1 MAKDLSNITVASAD
15 GKLVAVPG
23 EFVEP
28 VQLQVVCYTLFERL
42 PEGVNT
48 VTLDAYRKY
57 GDPDDALE
65 GFYQQALDAA
75 VAETRVDEGDL
86 REWFERKL
94 ITPAGTRGLVF
105 RDDESTGDIPNRVIS
120 VLEQRHII
128 RPEIRSGSHWYELSH
143 DRFIRPIQ
151 RANLGWRSARWS
163 FEARYTE
170 RIQAVVHRTGVSE
183 EDLRKFLDS
192 LTSADGKRNPRP
204 AGGVPQDALVELV
217 TARLLRQE
225 TVDGVEHYSMAG
237 VWSQAATM
245 RAFESRARRWAAL
258 AADRESALLTRSEL
272 REASEIQ
279 SGARVSGIPVSGQ
292 FTEFF
297 AASFSHRLA
306 VSHKCIAGMGA
317 VFALIG
323 LLSLLP
329 PLEAHSRFL
338 LLYGI
343 GGVGAATATYLAKD
357 KDFTLMSLVAEVLL
371 LAVAAG
377 IACYV
382 ASTTTTSV
390 TFGIVVAFIV
400 GFIGAPCLLLVVAA
414 EGGEREGKIA
424 AEKRT
429 DTLQWSKV
437 FKDELRQINLRRGAR
452 PEDASNLAGLAI
464 SGGGIRSATFALGVL
479 EALKKSGLLAE
490 IDYLSTVSG
499 GGFIGSWL
507 SANCKRAQDAR
518 ETSWLHPARRW
529 EESIGHL
536 RRYSKY
542 LAPEVGFFSA
552 DTWSMATVW
561 LRNALVVQVTIVFAM
576 AVALMVPRPLHDL
589 FIAWP
594 ESGHWRWTTV
604 ALFIAAIAGVV
615 GNQRRVSIEGEVSFQ
630 RARNWAQGLACA
642 AVLFLLAWQ
651 IGVRSGFDP
660 FLNDK
665 VDTVVAFAIA
675 LLMVLAGY
683 CLLPVGARIMGRE
696 INYTQPWVQGMIVM
710 PMMVTGLLVAAVLW
724 GQASSAAAP
733 WKDLHGYGEYLTTE
747 WRYWPFPL
755 WIALASLWVQ
765 SFSSIPR
772 WKNNWKGLF
781 IAFLAPLPAML
792 VLYLLLCAIML
803 LLHSWAADD
812 SEGRWMAFVWAPSLV
827 LYAFSLSVVM
837 LIGIMGRE
845 TTESVR
851 EWWSRLGA
859 WLAIYGAAWMVI
871 TIAGVYGPLWA
882 AYLMN
887 ADWWAILS
895 TAAGWLGATLTGLLA
910 GNSGATGSGSG
921 TGEPRR
927 SMFDRIKEVAAA
939 VGPFVFIAGM
949 LIGVATALHLD
960 HPVAHPGD
968 R

>member
-94 ITPAGTRGLVF
+94 ITPAGIRGLVF

-183 EDLRKFLDS
+183 ADLRKFLDS

-225 TVDGVEHYSMAG
+225 TVDGVEHYSLAG

-258 AADRESALLTRSEL
+258 AADPESALLTRSEL

-279 SGARVSGIPVSGQ
+279 SGARISGIPVSGQ

-317 VFALIG
+317 VFVLMG

-343 GGVGAATATYLAKD
+343 GGFGAATAIYLAKD

-390 TFGIVVAFIV
+390 TFGVVVAFIV

-429 DTLQWSKV
+429 DTLQWSRV

-464 SGGGIRSATFALGVL
+464 SGGEKSQRHLCPGRSRG
-479 EALKKSGLLAE
+479 AE
-490 IDYLSTVSG
+490 EV
-499 GGFIGSWL
+499 
-507 SANCKRAQDAR
+507 RAACGDR
-518 ETSWLHPARRW
+518 RISRPCPA
-529 EESIGHL
+529 
-536 RRYSKY
+536 
-542 LAPEVGFFSA
+542 A
-552 DTWSMATVW
+552 
-561 LRNALVVQVTIVFAM
+561 
-576 AVALMVPRPLHDL
+576 
-589 FIAWP
+589 
-594 ESGHWRWTTV
+594 
-604 ALFIAAIAGVV
+604 
-615 GNQRRVSIEGEVSFQ
+615 
-630 RARNWAQGLACA
+630 
-642 AVLFLLAWQ
+642 
-651 IGVRSGFDP
+651 
-660 FLNDK
+660 
-665 VDTVVAFAIA
+665 
-675 LLMVLAGY
+675 
-683 CLLPVGARIMGRE
+683 
-696 INYTQPWVQGMIVM
+696 
-710 PMMVTGLLVAAVLW
+710 
-724 GQASSAAAP
+724 ASSARGSP
-733 WKDLHGYGEYLTTE
+733 
-747 WRYWPFPL
+747 P
-755 WIALASLWVQ
+755 IA
-765 SFSSIPR
+765 
-772 WKNNWKGLF
+772 
-781 IAFLAPLPAML
+781 
-792 VLYLLLCAIML
+792 
-803 LLHSWAADD
+803 
-812 SEGRWMAFVWAPSLV
+812 
-827 LYAFSLSVVM
+827 
-837 LIGIMGRE
+837 
-845 TTESVR
+845 SVR
-851 EWWSRLGA
+851 RTRGKPR
-859 WLAIYGAAWMVI
+859 GC
-871 TIAGVYGPLWA
+871 TRR
-882 AYLMN
+882 
-887 ADWWAILS
+887 
-895 TAAGWLGATLTGLLA
+895 AAGR
-910 GNSGATGSGSG
+910 N
-921 TGEPRR
+921 R
-927 SMFDRIKEVAAA
+927 
-939 VGPFVFIAGM
+939 
-949 LIGVATALHLD
+949 
-960 HPVAHPGD
+960 
-968 R
+968 